1 MKCQGCGQD
10 NLTTSRFCGGCGQS
24 LAAAGPT
31 SACPRCRA
39 PNPAG
44 CRFCNQCGSRLGTA
58 AYEDEGKERR
68 VVTVL
73 FADVSGFTSLAEK
86 LDPEEVEERI
96 RACWARLTPVIE
108 RHGGYVDKY
117 IGDAVMVLFGAP
129 TAHEDDPERA
139 VRCALA
145 LHQALRAD
153 RLRLRIGVHTG
164 EVIVGSV
171 SDRGEKDYT
180 AMGDTVNTAS
190 RLHTHTQPGRTVVS
204 AATQKLV
211 EGKFAVRPLD
221 PLTVKGKADAIS
233 VYEVAGP
240 APRLQSSAGV
250 ATPFI
255 GRAPELARL
264 DDLLEKA
271 RSTGQ
276 MTAIGVEGAPGVGKA
291 RLLSEWRRRSEK
303 SWPEAVFI
311 SGDAVPYGGEPC
323 RAVRAAI
330 LGRYGEDLEPDDL
343 MAALAEDLAA
353 GGDRSPDLSAG
364 FIGRLF
370 GIESGTR
377 VRHLDPRDVRAAA
390 FAALRNLLTGL
401 SRRGP
406 VVLLLNELQWAD
418 SGTTDFI
425 ENLRKSPVA
434 APIALVLVA
443 RPEAFRER
451 PQLADIDR
459 FELPALTPAETD
471 DLIRAVLG
479 GREIPR
485 ELAELLHRRSEGN
498 AFFLEEMLRSLV
510 EDGALVEDQDVELD
524 GEGLSLKPS
533 RVLRLARPLE
543 EVRLPHTVQGVV
555 TSRIDAL
562 PEDARKV
569 LKAAAVAG
577 RSFSRSILERVL
589 ERGVD
594 EALAELLRREL
605 IQERP
610 ASNPGDRD
618 FVFAHALIPEVAYR
632 EILRR
637 NRKTLH
643 RGIAEA
649 LEERLGPRRPLDL
662 LAAAANHFE
671 QADVRD
677 RAVSLFLEAAGR
689 ARQIF
694 ANQEALSC
702 YARVIAMEE
711 RPEALRG
718 RAEVL
723 IHMGRQADALAD
735 HRKLREIHARSGDVA
750 SRRAAENGI
759 AHTLA
764 YMERFDDA
772 EAETRRI
779 AAEAAA
785 DGDSTAESTALNTLG
800 VVMARRRRDGEA
812 EEAWKRCE
820 RAARAAG
827 DKRTAAA
834 ALNNLGLLAMRR
846 NALED
851 ARKLFED
858 SMALEKEVGNR
869 PGVIVSLTN
878 LAEIQ
883 ARLKAEDAAVA
894 TYQEAIRLSQ
904 EIGLVYGLGICLNNL
919 ANIHARRCRYREA
932 LETYN
937 QALALRREMG
947 DRSGV
952 ATTLGNAAI
961 VRHLLGDLA
970 GAVTALDAALALAR
984 ATRQQR
990 VLAAVLDTRGNLARL
1005 SGDFDAAERD
1015 HREVAAIDPS
1025 RATEARFALA
1035 LDLLEA
1041 GKREEALAI
1050 APALPPGL
1058 AIQVRAGAG
1067 DAAAAAEILAIR
1079 PLPTPEGVLWT
1090 ATAVASR
1097 AVQVEP
1103 TLRQFAAEVEALGLT
1118 GIAWRVRAD
1127 LAVLAGSAPDADA
1140 AVTEAAR
1147 LAAQLPAGRR
1157 DLLLGHPALARCRAL
1172 PRGTP

>member
-1 MKCQGCGQD
+1 MKCQGCGHD
-10 NLTTSRFCGGCGQS
+10 NLTTSRFCGGCGLS
-24 LAAAGPT
+24 LAAAAPT

-39 PNPAG
+39 PNPPG

-58 AYEDEGKERR
+58 AFQDEGKERR

-108 RHGGYVDKY
+108 KHGGYVDKY

-145 LHQALRAD
+145 LHHALRAD

-204 AATQKLV
+204 VATQKLV
-211 EGKFAVRPLD
+211 EGKFAVRALEPLQ
-221 PLTVKGKADAIS
+221 VKGKSDALN
-233 VYEVAGP
+233 VFEVVGP
-240 APRLQSSAGV
+240 APRIQSASGLS
-250 ATPFI
+250 TPFV
-255 GRAPELARL
+255 GRSVELARL
-264 DDLLEKA
+264 DALLEKA
-271 RSTGQ
+271 RSTQ
-276 MTAIGVEGAPGVGKA
+276 SMVAIGIAGSPGVGKA
-291 RLLSEWRRRSEK
+291 RLVAEWRRRAEK
-303 SWPEAVFI
+303 SWPEAVFL
-311 SGDAVPYGGEPC
+311 SGDAVPYGGEPS
-323 RAVRAAI
+323 RAVRAAV
-330 LGRYGEDLEPDDL
+330 LGRYGEEAETGDLL
-343 MAALAEDLAA
+343 RSLTEDLAA
-353 GGDRSPDLSAG
+353 GGDRSPELSAG
-364 FIGRLF
+364 FIGLLF
-370 GIESGTR
+370 GLESGTR
-377 VRHLDPRDVRAAA
+377 VRHLDPRDVRVAA
-390 FAALRNLLTGL
+390 FAALRNLLVGL

-406 VVLLLNELQWAD
+406 VVLMLHELQWAD

-425 ENLRKSPVA
+425 ENLLKSPLPA
-434 APIALVLVA
+434 AVVLVA
-443 RPEAFRER
+443 VARTEAFRER
-451 PQLADIDR
+451 PSLAEIER
-459 FELPALTPAETD
+459 VELAALTPGETD
-471 DLIRAVLG
+471 EFIRSLLG
-479 GREIPR
+479 GRDLPR
-485 ELAELLHRRSEGN
+485 ELAELLHHRSEGN
-498 AFFLEEMLRSLV
+498 AFFLEEMLHSLV
-510 EDGALVEDQDVELD
+510 EDGALAEDTDVELD
-524 GEGLSLKPS
+524 GDGLALKPS
-533 RVLRLARPLE
+533 RTLRLARPLE

-562 PEDARKV
+562 PDDSRKV

-577 RSFSRSILERVL
+577 RVFSRSILERVL

-594 EALAELLRREL
+594 EALAELLRREM
-605 IQERP
+605 IHERP
-610 ASNPGDRD
+610 AAIPGDRE
-618 FVFAHALIPEVAYR
+618 FAFAHALIPEVAYR

-662 LAAAANHFE
+662 LSAAANHFE

-689 ARQIF
+689 ARQVY

-702 YARVIAMEE
+702 YARVLAMEE

-718 RAEVL
+718 RAEVW
-723 IHMGRQADALAD
+723 IHMGRQAEALAD
-735 HRKLREIHARSGDVA
+735 HRRLREIHARDGDVA
-750 SRRAAENGI
+750 NRRLAENGI

-772 EAETRRI
+772 ESEARRI
-779 AAEAAA
+779 AEESSK
-785 DGDSTAESTALNTLG
+785 DGDGVAESAALNTLG
-800 VVMARRRRDGEA
+800 VVMARRQRDREA
-812 EEAWKRCE
+812 GDAWKRCE
-820 RAARAAG
+820 AAARATG
-827 DKRTAAA
+827 DRRTAAA

-846 NALED
+846 SALEE
-851 ARKLFED
+851 ARGLYEE
-858 SMALEKEVGNR
+858 SMTLEKAVGNR

-878 LAEIQ
+878 LAEVQ
-883 ARLKAEDAAVA
+883 WRLQTEAAAVA
-894 TYQEAIRLSQ
+894 TYHEAIRLSR

-919 ANIHARRCRYREA
+919 ANIHARGCRYREA

-937 QALALRREMG
+937 QALSLRREMG

-961 VRHLLGDLA
+961 VRYLLGDLA
-970 GAVTALDAALALAR
+970 GAASALDAALALAR

-990 VLAAVLDTRGNLARL
+990 VLAAVLDARGNLARL
-1005 SGDFDAAERD
+1005 AGDFAAAERD
-1015 HREVAAIDPS
+1015 HREVAAVDPS
-1025 RATEARFALA
+1025 RAADNRNSIA

-1041 GKREEALAI
+1041 GRREEALAL
-1050 APALPPGL
+1050 AAELPPALALQIRAL
-1058 AIQVRAGAG
+1058 AGEP
-1067 DAAAAAEILAIR
+1067 AAAATILASV
-1079 PLPTPEGVLWT
+1079 PLPVPEGVLWT
-1090 ATAVASR
+1090 ATAVAAG
-1097 AVQVEP
+1097 AVQTEP
-1103 TLRQFAAEVEALGLT
+1103 ILRRFAAEVESLGLV

-1127 LAVLAGSAPDADA
+1127 LAAISGSRSDA
-1140 AVTEAAR
+1140 AAAEQEGMR
-1147 LAAQLPAGRR
+1147 LAAQLPEGKRQLFEA
-1157 DLLLGHPALARCRAL
+1157 HPALARCRAIL
-1172 PRGTP
+1172 RGRE

>member
-1 MKCQGCGQD
+1 MTCQGCGQE
-10 NLTTSRFCGGCGQS
+10 NPATSRFCGACGQP
-24 LAAAGPT
+24 LAAAAP
-31 SACPRCRA
+31 AANCPRCRA
-39 PNPAG
+39 PNPPG

-58 AYEDEGKERR
+58 TFEDDGKERR

-96 RACWARLTPVIE
+96 RACWARLTPVVE

-139 VRCALA
+139 VRCSLA
-145 LHQALRAD
+145 LHQALRDD

-190 RLHTHTQPGRTVVS
+190 RLHTHTLPGRTVIS
-204 AATQKLV
+204 AATQRLV
-211 EGKFAVRPLD
+211 EGKFAVRGLEPMK
-221 PLTVKGKADAIS
+221 VKGKEEAIRAF
-233 VYEVAGP
+233 EVAGP
-240 APRLQSSAGV
+240 APRLGRAAGA
-250 ATPFI
+250 ATAFV
-255 GRAPELARL
+255 GRAPEIARL
-264 DDLLEKA
+264 DGLLEKA
-271 RSTGQ
+271 RATQQ
-276 MTAIGVEGAPGVGKA
+276 MAVVGISGAPGVGKA
-291 RLLSEWRRRSEK
+291 RLLAEWRKRAAA
-303 SWPEAVFI
+303 SWPEAAFL
-311 SGDAVPYGGEPC
+311 SGEAVPYGGEPC
-323 RAVRAAI
+323 RAVRAAV
-330 LGRYGEDLEPDDL
+330 LGRYGEEAEPAEL
-343 MAALAEDLAA
+343 LPALAEDLAA
-353 GGDRSPDLSAG
+353 GGDRNPELSAG

-390 FAALRNLLTGL
+390 FAALRNLLVGL
-401 SRRGP
+401 ARRGP
-406 VVLLLNELQWAD
+406 VVFVLHELQWAD
-418 SGTTDFI
+418 SATADFV
-425 ENLRKSPVA
+425 ENLRKSPLP
-434 APIALVLVA
+434 APLVLVLVA
-443 RPEAFRER
+443 RPEGFRER
-451 PQLADIDR
+451 PQIADVERFDLAP
-459 FELPALTPAETD
+459 LSPAETD
-471 DLIRAVLG
+471 ELIRTILG
-479 GREIPR
+479 GRTLPAD
-485 ELAELLHRRSEGN
+485 LADLLHRRSEGN

-510 EDGALVEDQDVELD
+510 EDGALAEDQDVELD
-524 GEGLSLKPS
+524 GDGLALKPS
-533 RVLRLARPLE
+533 RTLRLARPLE

-555 TSRIDAL
+555 TARIDSL

-594 EALAELLRREL
+594 EALAELLRRDL

-610 ASNPGDRD
+610 PATPGDRD

-637 NRKTLH
+637 NRKALH

-662 LAAAANHFE
+662 LASAANHFE

-677 RAVSLFLEAAGR
+677 RAVTLFLEAAGR
-689 ARQIF
+689 ARQIY
-694 ANQEALSC
+694 ANQEALHC
-702 YARVIAMEE
+702 YARVLAMEE

-723 IHMGRQADALAD
+723 SHLGRHAEALSD
-735 HRKLREIHARSGDVA
+735 HRRLKELFAREGDAA

-759 AHTLA
+759 VHTLA
-764 YMERFDDA
+764 SMERLDDA
-772 EAETRRI
+772 EAEARRI
-779 AAEAAA
+779 AAESAAA
-785 DGDSTAESTALNTLG
+785 GDTAAEVAALNTLG
-800 VVMARRRRDGEA
+800 VVMAKSKRDGEA

-820 RAARAAG
+820 AAARKS
-827 DKRTAAA
+827 DDRRTAAA

-846 NALED
+846 QALEE
-851 ARKLFED
+851 ARRLFEE

-878 LAEIQ
+878 LAEIH
-883 ARLKAEDAAVA
+883 ARLKAEPQAIA
-894 TYQEAIRLSQ
+894 TYQEAIRLCR

-919 ANIHARRCRYREA
+919 ANIHARGCRYREA
-932 LETYN
+932 QETYN

-961 VRHLLGDLA
+961 IRHLLGDLA
-970 GAVTALDAALALAR
+970 GALTALDAALALAR

-990 VLAAVLDTRGNLARL
+990 VLAGVLDTRANLARL
-1005 SGDFDAAERD
+1005 AGDFESAERD
-1015 HREVAAIDPS
+1015 HREAAAIDPS
-1025 RATEARFALA
+1025 RAADCAFSLA

-1041 GKREEALAI
+1041 GRRDEALKLART
-1050 APALPPGL
+1050 LPPGFSL
-1058 AIQVRAGAG
+1058 QVRAVAG
-1067 DAAAAAEILAIR
+1067 DSAAAAEVLAI
-1079 PLPTPEGVLWT
+1079 PPTPTPEGVVWT
-1090 ATAVASR
+1090 AAAAACGTSSA
-1097 AVQVEP
+1097 EP
-1103 TLRQFAAEVEALGLT
+1103 ALRRFAAEVDSLGLA

-1127 LAVLAGSAPDADA
+1127 LAALSGSRADA
-1140 AVTEAAR
+1140 ETALREAGR
-1147 LAAQLPAGRR
+1147 LATQLPAGKGP
-1157 DLLLGHPALARCRAL
+1157 LLERHPALARCRSLLAQA
-1172 PRGTP
+1172 R

>member
-1 MKCQGCGQD
+1 MKCQSCGHD
-10 NLTTSRFCGGCGQS
+10 NLTTSRFCGGCGLS

-31 SACPRCRA
+31 AACPRCRA
-39 PNPAG
+39 PNPPG
-44 CRFCNQCGSRLGTA
+44 CRFCNQCGSRLGTSA
-58 AYEDEGKERR
+58 FQDEGKERR

-73 FADVSGFTSLAEK
+73 FADVSGFTSLAER
-86 LDPEEVEERI
+86 LDPEDVEERI

-139 VRCALA
+139 VRCSLA
-145 LHQALRAD
+145 LHHALRDD

-211 EGKFAVRPLD
+211 EGKFAVRLLEPL
-221 PLTVKGKADAIS
+221 LVKGKSGALS
-233 VYEVAGP
+233 VFEVAGP
-240 APRLQSSAGV
+240 APRIESAAGI
-250 ATPFI
+250 ATPFV
-255 GRAPELARL
+255 GRSSELARL
-264 DDLLEKA
+264 DALLEKSRA
-271 RSTGQ
+271 SNS
-276 MTAIGVEGAPGVGKA
+276 MVSIGIAGSPGVGKA
-291 RLLSEWRRRSEK
+291 RLVSEWRRRVEK
-303 SWPEAVFI
+303 CWPEAVFL
-311 SGDAVPYGGEPC
+311 SGDSVPYGGEPS
-323 RAVRAAI
+323 RAVRAAV
-330 LGRYGEDLEPDDL
+330 LGRYGEETEADEL
-343 MAALAEDLAA
+343 MRSLAEDLAT
-353 GGDRSPDLSAG
+353 GGDRNPDLSAG

-377 VRHLDPRDVRAAA
+377 VRHLDPRDVRVAA
-390 FAALRNLLTGL
+390 FAALRNLLIGL
-401 SRRGP
+401 SHRGP

-425 ENLRKSPVA
+425 ENLLKSPLP
-434 APIALVLVA
+434 APVALVAVA
-443 RPEAFRER
+443 RSEAFRER
-451 PQLADIDR
+451 PSLAEIER
-459 FELPALTPAETD
+459 VELAALSPGETD
-471 DLIRAVLG
+471 ELIRALLG
-479 GREIPR
+479 GRDLPR
-485 ELAELLHRRSEGN
+485 ELAELIHRRSEGN
-498 AFFLEEMLRSLV
+498 AFFIEEMLRSLV
-510 EDGALVEDQDVELD
+510 EEGALAEDTDVELD
-524 GEGLSLKPS
+524 GEGLALKPS
-533 RVLRLARPLE
+533 RTLRLARPIE

-577 RSFSRSILERVL
+577 RTFSRSILERVL

-605 IQERP
+605 IHERP
-610 ASNPGDRD
+610 ASNAGDRD
-618 FVFAHALIPEVAYR
+618 FAFAHALIPEVAYR

-637 NRKTLH
+637 NRKALH

-662 LAAAANHFE
+662 LASAANHFE

-689 ARQIF
+689 ARQIY

-702 YARVIAMEE
+702 YARVLAMDE

-723 IHMGRQADALAD
+723 IHMGRQAEALAD
-735 HRKLREIHARSGDVA
+735 HRRLREKHALDGDVVN
-750 SRRAAENGI
+750 RRLAENGI

-764 YMERFDDA
+764 YMERFDGA
-772 EAETRRI
+772 ESEARRI
-779 AAEAAA
+779 AAEAAK
-785 DGDSTAESTALNTLG
+785 DGDGVAESAALNTLG
-800 VVMARRRRDGEA
+800 VVMARQRRDGEA
-812 EEAWKRCE
+812 EDAWKRCE
-820 RAARAAG
+820 AAARAAG
-827 DKRTAAA
+827 DRRTAAA

-846 NALED
+846 NAFEE

-858 SMALEKEVGNR
+858 SMTLEKEVGNR
-869 PGVIVSLTN
+869 PGVIGSLTN
-878 LAEIQ
+878 LAEVQ
-883 ARLKAEDAAVA
+883 ARLQAEDTAVA
-894 TYQEAIRLSQ
+894 TYQEAIRLAR

-937 QALALRREMG
+937 QALSLRREMG

-970 GAVTALDAALALAR
+970 GASTALDAAIALAR

-990 VLAAVLDTRGNLARL
+990 VLAAALDARGNLSRL
-1005 SGDFDAAERD
+1005 SGDFEAAERD
-1015 HREVAAIDPS
+1015 HRESSAVDPTRS
-1025 RATEARFALA
+1025 TDCRFMLA

-1050 APALPPGL
+1050 AADMPPALAL
-1058 AIQVRAGAG
+1058 QIRASAG
-1067 DAAAAAEILAIR
+1067 DPAAAAEILAIA
-1079 PLPTPEGVLWT
+1079 PLPTQDGVLWT
-1090 ATAVASR
+1090 ATAVAAR
-1097 AVQVEP
+1097 AHQTEP
-1103 TLRQFAAEVEALGLT
+1103 TLRRFAAEVESLGLL

-1127 LAVLAGSAPDADA
+1127 LASISGSRSDA
-1140 AVTEAAR
+1140 EAAEREAMR
-1147 LAAQLPAGRR
+1147 LAALLPAGKRE
-1157 DLLLGHPALARCRAL
+1157 LLESHPALVRCRAL
-1172 PRGTP
+1172 LRGRP